1 MPKTA
6 AAATTG
12 PTGNAGNIATT
23 HYRLDAKNR
32 IIEVGGNWDRF
43 AHENGADDLASDFVI
58 GLPLRAFI
66 SGDVTKMF
74 MDTMLTRVRLTGK
87 PAVIPYRCDS
97 PGIKRFM
104 EMSLEAIGTEVF
116 SEHRILAERPMPRHT
131 NFRVAAH
138 NKSCR
143 MIKQCSMC
151 SRFANPGGEPVE
163 PEVAGISSDEPLNII
178 YFICAEC
185 RGRVQARL

>member
-1 MPKTA
+1 M
-6 AAATTG
+6 
-12 PTGNAGNIATT
+12 
-23 HYRLDAKNR
+23 
-32 IIEVGGNWDRF
+32 
-43 AHENGADDLASDFVI
+43 ASDFVI